1 MIIPVSTTP
10 VQAEEFGGE
19 DEVLLINEGPVAVR
33 LAYTQDEVEDGVLLV
48 PGAGVITNPLES
60 NQIWLVTD
68 ADAAQVSIIRV
79 Q

>member
-10 VQAEEFGGE
+10 VQATEFGGE
-19 DEVLLINEGPVAVR
+19 DEVLLINEGPASVR
-33 LAYTQDEVEDGVLLV
+33 FAYTADEVEDGVLLI
-48 PGAGVITNPLES
+48 PGTGLITNPLED

-68 ADAAQVSIIRV
+68 ADVAQVSAIRA